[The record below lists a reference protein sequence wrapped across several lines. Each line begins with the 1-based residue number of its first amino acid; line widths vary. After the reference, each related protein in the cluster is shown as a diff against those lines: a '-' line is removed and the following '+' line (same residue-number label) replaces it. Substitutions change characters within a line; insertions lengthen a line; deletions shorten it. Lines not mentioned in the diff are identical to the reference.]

1 MKYTLR
7 LQLYWFGTVDHEIL
21 MKKQKRFVKNVH
33 THKYKTK
40 KKKGVGGWVGR
51 ECWRLLSKR

>member
-21 MKKQKRFVKNVH
+21 MKKLKRFVKNVH
-33 THKYKTK
+33 THKHKTK
-40 KKKGVGGWVGR
+40 KKGGGGGWGG
-51 ECWRLLSKR
+51 ENAGDY